1 MLMRCLGD
9 LIRHVVIKCNV
20 RVIEGRVNE
29 VIEVR
34 SGQVIECML
43 LLLLLLL
50 LLLHESRDFTRSRSK
65 ALSACCCCLCVFW
78 SSKGNRGAG
87 PGGMGLTPLHTYCHC
102 QYANEV
108 SNSDI
113 LILNMSFLIYC
124 FDVIILNVAI

>member
-1 MLMRCLGD
+1 MLMRCLDD

-20 RVIEGRVNE
+20 RVIEGRSP
-29 VIEVR
+29 R
-34 SGQVIECML
+34 SGQVIECM

-50 LLLHESRDFTRSRSK
+50 LLLHESRDFTRSRTKS
-65 ALSACCCCLCVFW
+65 LSGCLCLCVMQ
-78 SSKGNRGAG
+78 SLKANVGVGA
-87 PGGMGLTPLHTYCHC
+87 GGMGLTPLHTYCHC

-113 LILNMSFLIYC
+113 LILNMSLLIYC